1 MKTKTP
7 LDEILCEAERLG
19 VGIALAPDNHLEIF
33 PAAKVPRD
41 FLAAIRE
48 RKGELRTF
56 LESRAPWLHT
66 AKQILLGE
74 FDGASRATRERLVR
88 GLRDIPHPQA
98 RSAMARLQHEAQQI

>member
-7 LDEILCEAERLG
+7 IDEILCEAERLG
-19 VGIALAPDNHLEIF
+19 VGIALAPDGYLDIF
-33 PAAKVPRD
+33 PAAKVPGD
-41 FLAAIRE
+41 FLAAVRE
-48 RKGELRTF
+48 RKGELRAF

-74 FDGASRATRERLVR
+74 FDGASHATHARLVR

-98 RSAMARLQHEAQQI
+98 RSAILQLTANSH